1 MASSPTEAAAP
12 LAQGIRF
19 DDDSLVVDLLDG
31 RTVSVPLAW
40 YPRLAHG
47 SSSERTDWRLTGRG
61 HGIHWP
67 LLDEDI
73 AVDDLLA
80 GRRSGESPSS
90 LERWLA
96 SRPGTAR

>member
-12 LAQGIRF
+12 LAQGVRF
-19 DDDSLVVDLLDG
+19 DDYSLVVELLDG
-31 RTVSVPLAW
+31 RSVSVPLAW

-47 SSSERTDWRLTGRG
+47 SGAERTQWRLTGRG

-80 GRRSGESPSS
+80 GRRSAESQSS

-96 SRPGTAR
+96 ARLDTAG